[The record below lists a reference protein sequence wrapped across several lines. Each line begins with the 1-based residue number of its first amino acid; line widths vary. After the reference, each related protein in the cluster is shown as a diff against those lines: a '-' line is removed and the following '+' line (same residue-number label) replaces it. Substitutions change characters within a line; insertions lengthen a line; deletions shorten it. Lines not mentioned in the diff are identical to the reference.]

1 MPTQIR
7 FLNPSTLPT
16 PPANGYSHVAV
27 VSGGRTAYISGE
39 LGLNSSGQ
47 LLEGFEA
54 QATQAFGNLKLAL
67 EAANMTF
74 EHLVKINL
82 YLTDMAYLQTL
93 RQVRDRFI
101 NRESPPSSTL
111 IGVVALALPGALFEV
126 DAVAVAPE

>member
-7 FLNPSTLPT
+7 FLNPPTLST
-16 PPANGYSHVAV
+16 PPANGYSHVV
-27 VSGGRTAYISGE
+27 LVQGGRTAYISSQ
-39 LGLNSSGQ
+39 LGLDSSGQ

-54 QATQAFGNLKLAL
+54 QAMQAFENLKLAIQ
-67 EAANMTF
+67 AANMTF

-82 YLTDMAYLQTL
+82 FLTDMAHIQMM

-101 NRESPPSSTL
+101 NRETPPSSTL
-111 IGVVALALPGALFEV
+111 IGVAALAVPGAMFEV